1 MNRNFQLRIERMY
14 VMVTIE
20 FTEEEAVETREM
32 LKAVIEPLEWSIAK
46 TDVGHREWR
55 QFLKKRRD
63 LVDDLLKRIEKM
75 LTIELTDEEAQESVA
90 MLKEA
95 IPVLER
101 SIAKTDVGHREFR
114 QFLKKRRDLV
124 DELIKRIEK

>member
-1 MNRNFQLRIERMY
+1 
-14 VMVTIE
+14 MVTIE
-20 FTEEEAVETREM
+20 FTEEEAAETREL

-46 TDVGHREWR
+46 TDLGHREWR

-63 LVDDLLKRIEKM
+63 FVDGLIKRLEKM
-75 LTIELTDEEAQESVA
+75 LTFELTDEETQESIA
-90 MLKEA
+90 MLNEA

-114 QFLKKRRDLV
+114 QFLKKRRAL
-124 DELIKRIEK
+124 